1 MRKPKYLN
9 TRLMGCTKEQTKK
22 DPLGCQTLVQLS
34 TLKNIKETKPKKEKK
49 NKTSKHKKTTKQNK
63 TKKRLI
69 KNFQNFETLDYDLY
83 SGQLL
88 GEWNVEREP

>member
-34 TLKNIKETKPKKEKK
+34 TLKNIKETKPKKRKEK
-49 NKTSKHKKTTKQNK
+49 
-63 TKKRLI
+63 
-69 KNFQNFETLDYDLY
+69 
-83 SGQLL
+83 
-88 GEWNVEREP
+88 

>member
-1 MRKPKYLN
+1 
-9 TRLMGCTKEQTKK
+9 MGCTKEETQK
-22 DPLGCQTLVQLS
+22 DPLEYQTRVQLS
-34 TLKNIKETKPKKEKK
+34 TLNDIKETNLTKKKEKK
-49 NKTSKHKKTTKQNK
+49 NRIRKHTKTEQNK